1 MDFDLVSFAIGVV
14 TAVVFYFLW
23 RMLKRR
29 TSNYEPPQFD
39 SGMTYE
45 QAKAVHDAE
54 FKKLT
59 DAHTKNMESVQ
70 SVEQGDKFVLEY
82 RDAVAKLGAKLAVFE
97 TKRAMSAGESIIPQ
111 GQQAPPPQEQQAQQA
126 QVPAVQ
132 TPVTPQTSTYAPY

>member
-1 MDFDLVSFAIGVV
+1 MKFDVVSFAIGVV
-14 TAVVFYFLW
+14 AAFLLHFLW
-23 RMLKRR
+23 RMLRRR

-59 DAHTKNMESVQ
+59 DAHTKNMEGVQ
-70 SVEQGDKFVLEY
+70 SVEQGDKFVLDY

-97 TKRAMSAGESIIPQ
+97 TKRAMSAGESIIPP
-111 GQQAPPPQEQQAQQA
+111 GQQAPPQQAQQA
-126 QVPAVQ
+126 QAPAVQ
-132 TPVTPQTSTYAPY
+132 TPMTPQTSTYARAPY